1 MTCVFSHGTPVLSTL
16 GDLLFVSRPEQ
27 FHFLS
32 FLFFYSGTSATA
44 YIDDGWILVDPHAL
58 GILFSSAPG
67 ACSSGCIYSLNHS
80 AGPLGDRSR
89 SESAFSAILDL

>member
-27 FHFLS
+27 FHF
-32 FLFFYSGTSATA
+32 FVILFFYSGTSATA
-44 YIDDGWILVDPHAL
+44 YIDDGWILIDPHAL
-58 GILFSSAPG
+58 EILFSSAPG

-80 AGPLGDRSR
+80 AGPSGNRSR
-89 SESAFSAILDL
+89 SDLALSAIIDL